1 MTGVFMQ
8 NKGLDYMSENGSVR
22 ILSAGAPKTG
32 VRLCAEA
39 FFGKSDHPFEIEFA
53 TAPVIKERVTTG
65 AANADVI
72 VLPVPAM
79 QGVAGEGL
87 VLADTVS
94 QIGSVTAGV
103 VVRNGASDPD
113 VTSVEAFVAAM
124 LAADRLVFNSASSGQ
139 YIADMIDRLGIADQ
153 VADKIA
159 RVATGRAVME
169 FLAAD
174 TADRTIGFCQ
184 ITEIKLLE
192 HLGVHLVGP
201 LPEAIGKVTTYAVGL
216 SASADNQRDA
226 LSLIEFMASADGK
239 RIFVDSGVV

>member
-1 MTGVFMQ
+1 
-8 NKGLDYMSENGSVR
+8 MSEKGSIR

-39 FFGKSDHPFEIEFA
+39 FSGKTGPPFEIEFA
-53 TAPVIKERVTTG
+53 TAPVIKERVTSG

-79 QGVAGEGL
+79 ESVAGDGL
-87 VLADTVS
+87 IVADTVS
-94 QIGSVTAGV
+94 VIGSVTTGV
-103 VVRNGASDPD
+103 VVRNGALDPD
-113 VTSVEAFVAAM
+113 VGSVDAFVADM

-139 YIADMIDRLGIADQ
+139 YIADMIDRLGVADQ
-153 VADKIA
+153 VAAKTV
-159 RVATGRAVME
+159 RVATGAAVME
-169 FLAAD
+169 TLVED
-174 TADRTIGFCQ
+174 TADKTIGFCQ

-216 SASADNQRDA
+216 AAGAENQRDA
-226 LSLIEFMASADGK
+226 RSLIEFMASADGK

>member
-1 MTGVFMQ
+1 
-8 NKGLDYMSENGSVR
+8 MSENGSVR

-39 FFGKSDHPFEIEFA
+39 FFGKSDHPFDIEFA
-53 TAPVIKERVTTG
+53 TAPVIKERMATG
-65 AANADVI
+65 ATDADI
-72 VLPVPAM
+72 FVLPVPAM
-79 QGVAGEGL
+79 QGVSDDGL
-87 VLADTVS
+87 IIPDTVIV
-94 QIGSVTAGV
+94 IGSVTTGV
-103 VVRNGASDPD
+103 VVRNGAADPD
-113 VTSVEAFVAAM
+113 VGSVDAFVEDL
-124 LAADRLVFNSASSGQ
+124 LAADRLVYNQASSGQ

-153 VADKIA
+153 VAAKTV

-169 FLAAD
+169 YLVED

-216 SASADNQRDA
+216 SARAGNQPEAR
-226 LSLIEFMASADGK
+226 SLIEFMASADGK

>member
-1 MTGVFMQ
+1 MTGVFTQ
-8 NKGLDYMSENGSVR
+8 TTGLHYMTKNGSVR

-39 FFGKSDHPFEIEFA
+39 FFGKTDQPFEIEFA
-53 TAPVIKERVTTG
+53 TAPVIRERMTG
-65 AANADVI
+65 EGANADVI

-79 QGVAGEGL
+79 QDVTNNGL
-87 VLADTVS
+87 IVPETVS
-94 QIGSVTAGV
+94 VIGSVTAGV
-103 VVRNGASDPD
+103 VVRNGAADPD
-113 VTSVEAFVAAM
+113 VSSVDAFVAAM

-139 YIADMIDRLGIADQ
+139 YIADMIEKLGIADQ
-153 VADKIA
+153 VAAKTV
-159 RVATGRAVME
+159 RVATGAAVME
-169 FLAAD
+169 TLVED
-174 TADRTIGFCQ
+174 TGDKTIGFCQ

-216 SASADNQRDA
+216 VASADNQGNAR
-226 LSLIEFMASADGK
+226 SLVEFMASPDGK

>member
-1 MTGVFMQ
+1 MAGVSTKA
-8 NKGLDYMSENGSVR
+8 KGLDWMSENGSVR

-39 FFGKSDHPFEIEFA
+39 FFGKLGQPFEIEFA
-53 TAPVIKERVTTG
+53 TAPVIKQRVTSG

-72 VLPVPAM
+72 VSPVPAM
-79 QGVAGEGL
+79 EGFAEDRL
-87 VLADTVS
+87 IVPDTVS

-103 VVRNGASDPD
+103 VVRNGACDPD
-113 VTSVEAFVAAM
+113 VSSVDAFVAAM

-139 YIADMIDRLGIADQ
+139 YIADMIEKLGIADQ
-153 VADKIA
+153 VAA
-159 RVATGRAVME
+159 RTVRVATGKAVME
-169 FLAAD
+169 TLVED
-174 TADRTIGFCQ
+174 TGNKTIGFCQ

-216 SASADNQRDA
+216 AASAGNQGDA
-226 LSLIEFMASADGK
+226 RLLIEFMASADGK

>member
-1 MTGVFMQ
+1 
-8 NKGLDYMSENGSVR
+8 MSENESVR

-39 FFGKSDHPFEIEFA
+39 FFGKSGHPFVIEFA
-53 TAPVIKERVTTG
+53 TAPVIRQRVTTG

-72 VLPVPAM
+72 VSPVPAM
-79 QGVAGEGL
+79 EGFAGDGL
-87 VLADTVS
+87 IVPNTVS
-94 QIGSVTAGV
+94 VIGSVTAGV
-103 VVRNGASDPD
+103 VVRNGACDPD
-113 VTSVEAFVAAM
+113 VSSVDAFVAAM
-124 LAADRLVFNSASSGQ
+124 LAADRLVFNAASSGQ

-153 VADKIA
+153 VAAKTV
-159 RVATGRAVME
+159 RVATGAAVME
-169 FLAAD
+169 TLVED
-174 TADRTIGFCQ
+174 TADKTIGFCQ

-216 SASADNQRDA
+216 AASANNQGDA
-226 LSLIEFMASADGK
+226 RLLIEFMASADGK

>member
-1 MTGVFMQ
+1 
-8 NKGLDYMSENGSVR
+8 MSDNGSVF

-39 FFGKSDHPFEIEFA
+39 FFGKSEYPFEIEFA
-53 TAPVIKERVTTG
+53 TAPVIRERMAAG
-65 AANADVI
+65 AADADVF
-72 VLPVPAM
+72 VLPVPVM
-79 QGVAGEGL
+79 EDVADEAL

-94 QIGSVTAGV
+94 VIGSVTTGV
-103 VVRNGASDPD
+103 VVRNGAHDPD
-113 VTSVEAFVAAM
+113 VGSVDAFVDDL
-124 LAADRLVFNSASSGQ
+124 LAADRLVFNAASSGQ
-139 YIADMIDRLGIADQ
+139 YIAGMIEKLGIAGQ
-153 VADKIA
+153 VADKIK

-169 FLAAD
+169 YLVED

-201 LPEAIGKVTTYAVGL
+201 LPEAIGKVTTYAAGL
-216 SASADNQRDA
+216 SASAANPGDGRA
-226 LSLIEFMASADGK
+226 LIDFMASAEGK

>member
-1 MTGVFMQ
+1 
-8 NKGLDYMSENGSVR
+8 MSENESVR

-32 VRLCAEA
+32 VRQCAEA
-39 FFGKSDHPFEIEFA
+39 FFGKSGHPFVIEFA
-53 TAPVIKERVTTG
+53 TAPVIKQRLTTG

-72 VLPVPAM
+72 VSPVPAM
-79 QGVAGEGL
+79 EGFADDGL
-87 VLADTVS
+87 IVPDTVS
-94 QIGSVTAGV
+94 LIGSVTAGV

-113 VTSVEAFVAAM
+113 VSSVDAFVAAM

-139 YIADMIDRLGIADQ
+139 YIADMIEKLGIADQ
-153 VADKIA
+153 VAAKTV
-159 RVATGRAVME
+159 RVATGAAVME
-169 FLAAD
+169 TLVED

-216 SASADNQRDA
+216 AASAGNQGDA
-226 LSLIEFMASADGK
+226 RLLI
-239 RIFVDSGVV
+239 